1 MRRRLPPLTALRAFE
16 AAARRLSFARAA
28 EELNVTPAAI
38 SHQVKALEE
47 WLGVRLF
54 YRHNAA
60 LRLTPSGASYLQ
72 AVSDGFDRLC
82 RSTEDVTVGD
92 AHNVLSIVVP
102 PTVASR
108 WLVPRLS
115 RFRDRHPKI
124 QLRVTI
130 GAPPIDFSQY
140 NLDVGVAFGGEA
152 TPNLQRCPWL
162 TYDIIA
168 VCSPALV
175 REGSLSSPE
184 DLIRHSLL
192 HDEAL
197 KIQDRVDWKAWLDL
211 IGGVTFDTDRG
222 IHFSQ
227 ATHAYQM
234 AVDGHGVTLAKDALI
249 AIDLAEGRLIKLF
262 NHSVP
267 SDLAYDIVYPEAMV
281 TSSKVMSFRDWM
293 LEEAENDR
301 RGARTATSRYLGIE
315 PRRNRDDQ
323 GCPLQ
328 ISWFWP

>member
-1 MRRRLPPLTALRAFE
+1 MRRHLPPLTALRAFE

-60 LRLTPSGASYLQ
+60 LRLTPSGVSYLH
-72 AVSDGFDRLC
+72 AVADGFDRLS
-82 RSTEDVTVGD
+82 RSTEDLAVGD
-92 AHNVLSIVVP
+92 AHNTLSIVVP
-102 PTVASR
+102 PTIASR
-108 WLVPRLS
+108 WLVPRLN

-130 GAPPIDFSQY
+130 GAPPVDFSQY
-140 NLDVGVAFGGEA
+140 NFDIAVAFGGEA
-152 TPNLQRCPWL
+152 TPNLLRQPWL
-162 TYDIIA
+162 TYNIIA

-175 REGSLSSPE
+175 RDGSLSSYE
-184 DLIRHSLL
+184 DLARHSLL

-197 KIQDRVDWKAWLDL
+197 KIQDRIDWKVWLDL
-211 IGGVTFDTDRG
+211 MGGVKFDTDRG
-222 IHFSQ
+222 VHFSH

-249 AIDLAEGRLIKLF
+249 AVDLSEGRLVKLF
-262 NHSVP
+262 NHSVS
-267 SDLAYDIVYPEAMV
+267 SDLAYDIVYPEAMAA
-281 TSSKVMSFRDWM
+281 SSKVISFRDW
-293 LEEAENDR
+293 LLQEAANDHKLR
-301 RGARTATSRYLGIE
+301 AQQPRTSAELSSKESR
-315 PRRNRDDQ
+315 
-323 GCPLQ
+323 
-328 ISWFWP
+328 